1 MKIQAVNLRK
11 EYNGIRVLDIEDLVF
26 NEGRFH
32 VVMGP
37 NGSGKS
43 TLLGI
48 IAGLMGADGGR
59 VLYNDH
65 HRDFETLRRSV
76 TLVMQRA
83 YLFNTSVYNNIAA
96 GLKYR
101 GEDKNIIRDRV
112 LEYAEALDLTK
123 LLYRNV
129 QTLSGGE
136 KQRVALARALVLK
149 PKLLMLDESTA
160 NLDPE
165 SIIIIEKVLKD
176 FQKETGA
183 TIIFV
188 THNVFQAKRLAD
200 RAYLLIQ
207 GRVIEQGEREDFF
220 QNPNSELT
228 KGFLGGEIVY

>member
-11 EYNGIRVLDIEDLVF
+11 EYDGVRVLDIEDLVF

-101 GEDKNIIRDRV
+101 GEDKNIMRDRV

-207 GRVIEQGEREDFF
+207 GKIIEQGERGDFF